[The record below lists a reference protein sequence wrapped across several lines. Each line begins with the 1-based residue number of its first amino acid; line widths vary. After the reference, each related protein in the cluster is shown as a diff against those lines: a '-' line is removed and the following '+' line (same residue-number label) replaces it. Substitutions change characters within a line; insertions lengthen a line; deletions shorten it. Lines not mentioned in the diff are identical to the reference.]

1 MAGVKTGRWELWE
14 KRAFLEGLR
23 RYGRGKWK
31 KISRLIPTRTP
42 IQVKTHAQVML
53 KKLASGAKVIEYLDS
68 GDDATEMSVTI
79 DEDAKQFVSSFVP
92 STILHMTPN
101 KRDVDAANILA
112 DLHLLCA

>member
-1 MAGVKTGRWELWE
+1 M
-14 KRAFLEGLR
+14 F
-23 RYGRGKWK
+23 
-31 KISRLIPTRTP
+31 PRTP